1 MILTYGDI
9 IISDDETKTDGVSVL
24 RIVKPAN
31 ADTETTYQRR
41 GFFLADRT
49 VKTTISLAKC
59 ETDLDKFIRLPIVE
73 TTQYKEDI
81 LKIAVESFVYD
92 RRFHVLPDCSTDISG
107 MVLKQWVE
115 ELDTVFVALFKELP
129 IGFLALKETSA
140 DTLFVHLAAV
150 SEKYRMTGAAMAL
163 YANACKVAKQR
174 GYKRL
179 EGRIS
184 TQNTAVMNVYAAFGA
199 VFSEPQDIFIKEVS
213 HDVE

>member
-9 IISDDETKTDGVSVL
+9 TVTDNETQTGGVS
-24 RIVKPAN
+24 IVRVVVPSNSA
-31 ADTETTYQRR
+31 EEISRQRN
-41 GFFLADRT
+41 GFFFADRT

-59 ETDLDKFIRLPIVE
+59 PVDLDKFIRLPIVE
-73 TTQYKEDI
+73 TTRYKEDI

-92 RRFHVLPDCSTDISG
+92 RRFHVLPDCSTDVSG
-107 MVLKQWVE
+107 MVLKQWVD

-129 IGFLALKETSA
+129 IGFLALKETTA

-174 GYKRL
+174 GYKKL

-199 VFSEPQDIFIKEVS
+199 VFSKPQDIFIKEVS
-213 HDVE
+213 HDA